1 MDIQLQELIDK
12 IKKDGVESA
21 SAQSEKII
29 KDAQEEAR
37 KIVENAKKEA
47 VSIIAEAKRD
57 AERSEK
63 AGIAAIEQAARN
75 LLLTFESEI
84 QSLLDAV
91 VKREVSNAFDDEAL
105 KAVVPQIISE
115 WARKEGDSIAVLL
128 GPDALNRLEA
138 YFTKKLSEELAKGVE
153 LRSDRNLTK
162 GFRIAAK
169 DGSAYYDF
177 SADAVAEL
185 MSAYLNPRLSA
196 LLASVAKGL

>member
-63 AGIAAIEQAARN
+63 AGIAAIEQAAR
-75 LLLTFESEI
+75 ESEI